1 MILAQKTDRTRSS
14 YWLVQPGSIH
24 ESLVQLSLGDTVE
37 KYHAWLPPV
46 LSLSRS
52 HPARYGSAKKRER
65 PCASLIFL
73 VKSSFGSLKT
83 KEMDQKKG
91 GLLQR
96 AMPPKPTEGSR
107 IRPIASTYNVMITLV
122 YPFSLVVQRT
132 VAPPTRKGINMET
145 SLPFGS
151 ENLWR
156 KSGFKFPETTRLYSQ
171 REYAAPK
178 IIPSAANVAT
188 KLFLWKAPTEMG
200 NSPIKL
206 LVPGE
211 LILAKVEE
219 KEMVGRFGMV
229 LTEPP

>member
-65 PCASLIFL
+65 PCASLILL
-73 VKSSFGSLKT
+73 VKSSLKT
-83 KEMDQKKG
+83 KEMDQKGG

-96 AMPPKPTEGSR
+96 AMPPKPTEESR

-122 YPFSLVVQRT
+122 YPFF
-132 VAPPTRKGINMET
+132 
-145 SLPFGS
+145 FGS
-151 ENLWR
+151 STDGR
-156 KSGFKFPETTRLYSQ
+156 
-171 REYAAPK
+171 
-178 IIPSAANVAT
+178 PSN
-188 KLFLWKAPTEMG
+188 KK
-200 NSPIKL
+200 
-206 LVPGE
+206 
-211 LILAKVEE
+211 
-219 KEMVGRFGMV
+219 R
-229 LTEPP
+229 